1 MAISS
6 LLLAVVAL
14 VGCGLLIAALIGV
27 AWALSSNRKPPS
39 T

>member
-1 MAISS
+1 VLAASYFQL

-14 VGCGLLIAALIGV
+14 VGLYIIVENVRELL
-27 AWALSSNRKPPS
+27 

>member
-1 MAISS
+1 MMSLTLIVAAILGCALLS
-6 LLLAVVAL
+6 LVV
-14 VGCGLLIAALIGV
+14 IGV